1 MLIEISTDH
10 QYNSSLACVRTN
22 VWKIKSKLENITPR
36 GNDEWKTFLAWLVMF
51 LHLHLVERLRIEE
64 ENVVH
69 EMKLMK
75 TVQRRQKGK
84 EATNF
89 CQMIEGCNF

>member
-1 MLIEISTDH
+1 
-10 QYNSSLACVRTN
+10 
-22 VWKIKSKLENITPR
+22 
-36 GNDEWKTFLAWLVMF
+36 MF
-51 LHLHLVERLRIEE
+51 LCLHLVERLKIEE

-89 CQMIEGCNF
+89 CQMIEGCNL

>member
-1 MLIEISTDH
+1 
-10 QYNSSLACVRTN
+10 
-22 VWKIKSKLENITPR
+22 
-36 GNDEWKTFLAWLVMF
+36 MF

-69 EMKLMK
+69 EISFIK

-84 EATNF
+84 EATNL
-89 CQMIEGCNF
+89 CQRIEGCNF